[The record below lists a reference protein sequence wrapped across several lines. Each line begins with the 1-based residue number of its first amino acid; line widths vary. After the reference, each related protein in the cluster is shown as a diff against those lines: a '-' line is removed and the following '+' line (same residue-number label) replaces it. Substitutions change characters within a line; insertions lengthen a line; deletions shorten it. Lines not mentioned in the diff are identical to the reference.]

1 MRSSAENGQ
10 CPVRR
15 PRSLRRVRALRDMGC
30 HRRSRRLSSWSPS
43 SPMLN
48 SGSIPSGEEGAT
60 AGGPSSQQLPSPP
73 RTLRMHPAG
82 RPPRR
87 RRPQA
92 AMTLPT
98 AARAGPVLEAA
109 GARRHRPDRRGG
121 QRRCGAH
128 PRRGHPAAARAARDG
143 HRLHWEV
150 SGHPRGTPAV
160 VLHGGPGGGCT
171 PGLRRLFDPARHR
184 IVCFDQRNAGR
195 SLPSAADPVVDLSAN
210 TTAHLIADIERLR
223 EHLEVDRWLVWG
235 GSWGVTLG
243 LAYAQ
248 TFPDR
253 VTALVLGAVTAGTR
267 REIDWITRDMGRVFP
282 REWERFRDAVP
293 AADRDGDLAAAYSRR
308 LHHPDPAVRAAAAQA
323 WCDGEDP
330 HVSLAPDAQP
340 RLSIADPAFQLAF
353 ARLVTHYWA
362 HDCFLADRQ
371 LLGQRRPAGG
381 HPGSARRLGPA
392 KPGRWSQV
400 SRGQAGFVDEVVHGG
415 LVVVAGGAQPSV
427 GGVGELGESAA

>member
-48 SGSIPSGEEGAT
+48 SGSIPSGDQGPLPGALLRSNYP
-60 AGGPSSQQLPSPP
+60 ARRGPCACTQQVAL
-73 RTLRMHPAG
+73 
-82 RPPRR
+82 PRR

-98 AARAGPVLEAA
+98 AAQVGAVLEAA

-121 QRRCGAH
+121 QPRCGAP

-143 HRLHWEV
+143 HRLYWEV
-150 SGHPRGTPAV
+150 SGNPRGKPAV

-171 PGLRRLFDPARHR
+171 PGLRRLFDPARYR

-195 SLPSAADPVVDLSAN
+195 SSPSAADPVVDLSAH
-210 TTAHLIADIERLR
+210 TTAHLIPDIDRLR
-223 EHLEVDRWLVWG
+223 GHLEVDSWLVWG

-282 REWERFRDAVP
+282 ASGSGSALRCPPPTATVTSP
-293 AADRDGDLAAAYSRR
+293 PPTVGGCTMPTRR
-308 LHHPDPAVRAAAAQA
+308 CGP
-323 WCDGEDP
+323 
-330 HVSLAPDAQP
+330 P
-340 RLSIADPAFQLAF
+340 R
-353 ARLVTHYWA
+353 
-362 HDCFLADRQ
+362 
-371 LLGQRRPAGG
+371 RRPGAT
-381 HPGSARRLGPA
+381 
-392 KPGRWSQV
+392 GRTPMPPWLPTP
-400 SRGQAGFVDEVVHGG
+400 SR
-415 LVVVAGGAQPSV
+415 
-427 GGVGELGESAA
+427 